1 MSPSRYRITIRGTAY
16 EVEVGDLSASPVTV
30 TVDGVDYE
38 VELPGAPERTSVT
51 PRVRPAA
58 APRAAPTGSPA
69 PRPAVSNQAGGGV
82 VRAMMP
88 GRVVSVNVNQGDR
101 VESGQSV
108 LVIESMKM
116 EQTIAA
122 PQAGTVRAVHVQAGD
137 AVQHGQTLVELE

>member
-1 MSPSRYRITIRGTAY
+1 MSPRRYRITIRGTAY
-16 EVEVGDLSASPVTV
+16 EVEVGELSASPVTV

-38 VELPGAPERTSVT
+38 VELPGAPERRAET
-51 PRVRPAA
+51 PRVTPAATRAAPAA
-58 APRAAPTGSPA
+58 ASQ
-69 PRPAVSNQAGGGV
+69 PRPAVSNQAGEGV

-101 VESGQSV
+101 VENGQSV

-137 AVQHGQTLVELE
+137 AVQHGQSLIELE

>member
-1 MSPSRYRITIRGTAY
+1 MSPKRYRITIRGTQY
-16 EVEVGDLSASPVTV
+16 SVEVGDLSASPVTV

-38 VELPGAPERTSVT
+38 VDLPGAVERRVES
-51 PRVRPAA
+51 PRRRPAA
-58 APRAAPTGSPA
+58 APRAAPAGTSPS
-69 PRPAVSNQAGGGV
+69 RPAVSNQAGGGV
-82 VRAMMP
+82 IRSVMP

-122 PQAGTVRAVHVQAGD
+122 PQDGMVRAVHVQAGD

>member
-1 MSPSRYRITIRGTAY
+1 MSPKRYRITIRGTQY
-16 EVEVGDLSASPVTV
+16 SVEVGDLSASPVTV

-38 VELPGAPERTSVT
+38 VDLPGAGES
-51 PRVRPAA
+51 RVEALRRRPAA
-58 APRAAPTGSPA
+58 APRAAPAGTSP
-69 PRPAVSNQAGGGV
+69 PRPAVSNQAGEGV
-82 VRAMMP
+82 IRSVMP

-122 PQAGTVRAVHVQAGD
+122 PQAGTVRAVYVQAGD
-137 AVQHGQTLVELE
+137 AVQHGQTLLELE

>member
-1 MSPSRYRITIRGTAY
+1 MSPKRYRITIRGTAY
-16 EVEVGDLSASPVTV
+16 EVEVGELSASPVTV

-38 VELPGAPERTSVT
+38 VELPGAPERRTEAPRVT
-51 PRVRPAA
+51 PA
-58 APRAAPTGSPA
+58 APRATPASAPA
-69 PRPAVSNQAGGGV
+69 PRPAVSNQAGEGV

-101 VESGQSV
+101 VENGQSV

-137 AVQHGQTLVELE
+137 AVQHGQTLIELE

>member
-1 MSPSRYRITIRGTAY
+1 MSPKRYRITIRGTPY
-16 EVEVGDLSASPVTV
+16 LVEVGDLSASPVTV

-38 VELPGAPERTSVT
+38 VDLPGAGERRAES
-51 PRVRPAA
+51 PRPRPAA
-58 APRAAPTGSPA
+58 ALPAAPASASP
-69 PRPAVSNQAGGGV
+69 PRPAVSNQAAEGV
-82 VRAMMP
+82 IRSMMP
-88 GRVVSVNVNQGDR
+88 GRVVSVNVSQGDR

-122 PQAGTVRAVHVQAGD
+122 PQAGTVRAVLVQAGD

>member
-1 MSPSRYRITIRGTAY
+1 MSPRRYRITIRGTPY
-16 EVEVGDLSASPVTV
+16 EVEVGDISASPVTV

-38 VELPGAPERTSVT
+38 VDLPGAPERRAEA

-58 APRAAPTGSPA
+58 APRAAPAIASQ
-69 PRPAVSNQAGGGV
+69 PRPAVSNQAGEGV

-101 VESGQSV
+101 VENGQSV

-137 AVQHGQTLVELE
+137 AVQHGQTLIELE